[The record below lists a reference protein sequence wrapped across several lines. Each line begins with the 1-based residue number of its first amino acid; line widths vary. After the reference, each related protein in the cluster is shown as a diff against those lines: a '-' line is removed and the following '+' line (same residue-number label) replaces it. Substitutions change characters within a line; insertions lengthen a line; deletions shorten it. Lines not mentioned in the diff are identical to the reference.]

1 MEIIKMGDLAK
12 AKKKTLCPL
21 TFTCPDCECVF
32 VADNTEY
39 EYGSQFE
46 PGPYVDCPCCG
57 RKYVN
62 YNTYIY

>member
-21 TFTCPDCECVF
+21 IFTCPDCECVF

-46 PGPYVDCPCCG
+46 PGPYAVCPCCE

-62 YNTYIY
+62 YNTDIY